1 MNLSLFAGNG
11 SGRNSD
17 RLYGRNGDSFD
28 DRSDRSS
35 DGNNNGSH
43 QMSPGGGMGGK
54 MSGFGLGHFGCVLN
68 LSVASDL
75 VAKFVIRRKR
85 CCWVVD
91 ESSGVSVE
99 RADCRESGVTRVEA
113 IGSWI
118 VSAKVSSRIQTVP
131 EVVQPLTLDRNSQNQ
146 ETSNLS

>member
-1 MNLSLFAGNG
+1 MNLSLFAGNW
-11 SGRNSD
+11 GRSTSD

-54 MSGFGLGHFGCVLN
+54 MSGFGLGHFGSVLN

-99 RADCRESGVTRVEA
+99 RADCRESGVTRVDA
-113 IGSWI
+113 VGWI
-118 VSAKVSSRIQTVP
+118 ISAKVSSRIQTVP

-146 ETSNLS
+146 ETGNLS

>member
-11 SGRNSD
+11 SGSNSD
-17 RLYGRNGDSFD
+17 RLYGSNGDSFD
-28 DRSDRSS
+28 KRSDRSS
-35 DGNNNGSH
+35 DGNSNGSH
-43 QMSPGGGMGGK
+43 QMSRGGGMSGG
-54 MSGFGLGHFGCVLN
+54 MSGFGLGHFGSVLN

-75 VAKFVIRRKR
+75 VTKYVIRRKR

-99 RADCRESGVTRVEA
+99 RADCRESGVTRVDA
-113 IGSWI
+113 VGWI
-118 VSAKVSSRIQTVP
+118 ISAKVSSRIQTVP

-146 ETSNLS
+146 KTGNLS